1 MLTMK
6 DFDYYNSGVGASV
19 FDEYEDQYERRQREL
34 RRTKKLVKEEIGDD
48 AVEYNGWT
56 VFDN

>member
-1 MLTMK
+1 MK